1 MVMHLTYSLYLLP
14 AFLYGTVI
22 EYQSPDLITVCSNP
36 ARKTQILLCIQNQ
49 DRTPTDILIAQQ
61 IIIRV
66 LTTFS
71 LCLFPILSG
80 KVTVDVP
87 VSVKQHDQKSS
98 HNHGNIY
105 TALFD

>member
-1 MVMHLTYSLYLLP
+1 MIMHFAHCLYLLP
-14 AFLYGTVI
+14 AFLYGAVI

-66 LTTFS
+66 LTAFS
-71 LCLFPILSG
+71 YYLFTILSG

-87 VSVKQHDQKSS
+87 ATVK
-98 HNHGNIY
+98 
-105 TALFD
+105 